1 MNHARRTCGGD
12 GPSDRGGEGNIHRT
26 CSGRVGVPREVPQ
39 GLGGV
44 AVGRGHRVVAVDGD
58 VAVMDR
64 RAHPVV
70 QRVISHTVK
79 TAIRTQTVAP
89 T

>member
-1 MNHARRTCGGD
+1 
-12 GPSDRGGEGNIHRT
+12 
-26 CSGRVGVPREVPQ
+26 
-39 GLGGV
+39 
-44 AVGRGHRVVAVDGD
+44 VVAVDGD